1 MEMAIFLINVWL
13 IFEVLIYK
21 CNNNA
26 LFLIH
31 LLTNFFFYVII
42 LMIEYKGYVIFMKND
57 NNSPIINGNTD
68 NTDIKVVPVEAL
80 GSENGAS
87 KSLDSFDRGE
97 VNSDDSRVE
106 ESLLDESSAKDNSK
120 KTNNDRNKRVREIAM
135 YILMV
140 LIVIIIIL
148 LLLKFCS
155 DAKNDGK
162 GIIDTPSTQNTTTTT
177 TIPTGVITQSTTTT
191 TTPSDITL
199 TTTTSTTGRTTHVFP
214 GNPTTTRTTT
224 RNDGN
229 KNTTK
234 KTTTT
239 TTTKKTTTTTTTTT
253 QKKDEYT
260 YTFTSPTTETF
271 RVTIYK
277 NGKVWNASSIMVT
290 TTSGK
295 TISSGSPSGV
305 TISKVLLD
313 MNDCPNIVVY
323 DRNNSSEKFT
333 VRPASNQ
340 C

>member
-1 MEMAIFLINVWL
+1 
-13 IFEVLIYK
+13 
-21 CNNNA
+21 
-26 LFLIH
+26 
-31 LLTNFFFYVII
+31 
-42 LMIEYKGYVIFMKND
+42 MKND

-214 GNPTTTRTTT
+214 GNTTTTRTTT
-224 RNDGN
+224 RNSGN
-229 KNTTK
+229 NNTTSR
-234 KTTTT
+234 TTTT
-239 TTTKKTTTTTTTTT
+239 TRRTTTTTTTTT

-271 RVTIYK
+271 KVTIYK
-277 NGKVWNASSIMVT
+277 NGTVWDASSIMVT
-290 TTSGK
+290 TTSGQP
-295 TISSGSPSGV
+295 ISSGRPDGV
-305 TISKVLLD
+305 TITKARLD